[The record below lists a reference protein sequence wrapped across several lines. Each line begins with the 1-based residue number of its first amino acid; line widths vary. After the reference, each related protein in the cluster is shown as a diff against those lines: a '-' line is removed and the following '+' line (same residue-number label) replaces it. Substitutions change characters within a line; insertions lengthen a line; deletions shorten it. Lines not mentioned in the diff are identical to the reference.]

1 MTRFFTFVSTMRA
14 ISFIFVA
21 LHVAALILGLF
32 GMLVAIPHPELWVGN
47 KEGEAFFALALSRDG
62 ATGLVLATIAM
73 LAYGFYALGWRK
85 TVIFFVCSFALS
97 ATAELVGTK
106 TGFPFGGYEYTD
118 FLGAKILG
126 RVPYSVPLSWFYMGF
141 ASYILAAAFVGNR
154 NPRANPLWAV
164 LLGTWLLTT
173 WDLVLDP
180 AMASPAMR
188 YIHFWIWHTQ
198 GPYFGM
204 PLGNLVGWFG
214 TGFVF
219 IGVARLW
226 WRTDLD
232 PKGLPLDIPF
242 IVYVVNILW
251 AMVLSTSAGLWPS
264 AVAAIVT
271 SILPAVLARRSR
283 SRGSVSSASY

>member
-1 MTRFFTFVSTMRA
+1 MTRTSGFVVSMRA
-14 ISFIFVA
+14 ISYIFVV

-32 GMLVAIPHPELWVGN
+32 GLLVAIPHPELWVGN
-47 KEGEAFFALALSRDG
+47 RAGEEFFALAMSRDG

-73 LAYGFYALGWRK
+73 IAYGLYAIGWRK
-85 TVIFFVCSFALS
+85 TVIFFLCSFVLS

-106 TGFPFGGYEYTD
+106 TGFPFGGYEYTN

-154 NPRANPLWAV
+154 NPRAHPVWAV

-180 AMASPAMR
+180 AMASPSMR

-204 PLGNLVGWFG
+204 PLGNLVGWFA

-219 IGVARLW
+219 IGVSRLW
-226 WRTDLD
+226 WRSDLNV
-232 PKGLPLDIPF
+232 KGLPLDVPF
-242 IVYVVNILW
+242 IVYLVNIVW

-264 AVAAIVT
+264 ALAAIVT
-271 SILPAVLARRSR
+271 SIVPAVLARRSR
-283 SRGSVSSASY
+283 GSASSASY